1 MLQRITRCLRLW
13 HIYYPMHIER
23 NLLAR
28 SRPML
33 VAEAVDVFAV
43 VFGFEAMVAGG
54 DGAFVN
60 LVAACGVLDLRW

>member
-1 MLQRITRCLRLW
+1 
-13 HIYYPMHIER
+13 MHIER

-33 VAEAVDVFAV
+33 VAETVDVFAV